1 MSGTGNT
8 TENKTAGANG
18 PAADAAVATLPA
30 DWSNTSRLVREEAV
44 GAELLATREF
54 IEQWGVLLET
64 FDGLN
69 DLAVRQLR
77 YLAEDHYATLRRAAT
92 EPGQHNCRD
101 IAYAH
106 AERRIRHLA
115 EGAADFSTLAATGL
129 RRFGDAAFGL
139 WRPFAAVLRRDWQGP
154 GTRTGNR

>member
-1 MSGTGNT
+1 MSGTVDAA
-8 TENKTAGANG
+8 EDSG
-18 PAADAAVATLPA
+18 PAPDAVVATTPA
-30 DWSNTSRLVREEAV
+30 DWSNASRLVREEAV

-64 FDGLN
+64 FARLN
-69 DLAVRQLR
+69 DLVVRQLR

-115 EGAADFSTLAATGL
+115 EGAADLSTLAATGL

-139 WRPFAAVLRRDWQGP
+139 WRPFAAVLRRDWQGQ
-154 GTRTGNR
+154 GNRNHSR